1 MWLRQMFTISQTED
15 RLRAMLRLQE
25 GDGHLGCWHPDLA
38 NARSARRSAPHSAVG
53 VVNEAGTFEVTS
65 ACFLRGI
72 YHNRCS
78 TVPVHADGA
87 GGWAMF

>member
-38 NARSARRSAPHSAVG
+38 SQRPLRSTQRAAQRSRRSQ
-53 VVNEAGTFEVTS
+53 
-65 ACFLRGI
+65 
-72 YHNRCS
+72 
-78 TVPVHADGA
+78 
-87 GGWAMF
+87 